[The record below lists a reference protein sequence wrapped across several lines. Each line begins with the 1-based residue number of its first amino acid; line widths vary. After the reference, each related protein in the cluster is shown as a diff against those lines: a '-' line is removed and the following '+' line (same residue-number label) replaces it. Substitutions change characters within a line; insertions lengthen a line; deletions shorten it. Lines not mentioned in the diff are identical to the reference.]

1 MGFPGGSDGK
11 ESACNAGDQ
20 GSILGWGKIPWRRKW
35 QNTPVFLPRKSYGWR
50 SLAVHGIAE
59 SDMTERL
66 HLHLPKYPL
75 NQEEKDPKPGV
86 IISIRD
92 VQFC

>member
-1 MGFPGGSDGK
+1 MAQMVKSLPAMQETRVRS
-11 ESACNAGDQ
+11 
-20 GSILGWGKIPWRRKW
+20 LGWGRFPGEGNGKTLQYSCLKNSMDGGPWQSWDRK
-35 QNTPVFLPRKSYGWR
+35 
-50 SLAVHGIAE
+50 E

-66 HLHLPKYPL
+66 HLHLHKYPL